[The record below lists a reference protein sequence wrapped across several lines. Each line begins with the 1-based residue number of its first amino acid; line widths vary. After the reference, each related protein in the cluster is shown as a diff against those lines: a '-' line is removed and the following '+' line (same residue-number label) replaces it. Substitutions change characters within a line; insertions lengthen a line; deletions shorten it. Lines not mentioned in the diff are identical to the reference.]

1 MFVRI
6 VALRIVGPDVHGS
19 RAGRPAV
26 PDDQGSAATD
36 NSFGDERGALVPG
49 AAGQDEGVTAT
60 GAPQDR
66 RRLSPRVGALLEVRT
81 GNENA
86 SSDQTE
92 EAFHRYE

>member
-26 PDDQGSAATD
+26 PDQRSAATG
-36 NSFGDERGALVPG
+36 NSFGGVRGALVPG

-60 GAPQDR
+60 GAPQD
-66 RRLSPRVGALLEVRT
+66 
-81 GNENA
+81 
-86 SSDQTE
+86 
-92 EAFHRYE
+92 